1 MIRFKLVSLG
11 GVKFDEDVYE
21 VVMPTKAGEVAIF
34 KDHMPMISSA
44 KEGVISVR
52 RKAGDSNADME
63 HFATAGGLIEVDGQT
78 VSFLAD
84 DIVSADEVNES
95 EAQMAIDQ
103 AKKRISQAKDKVELS
118 EAQQLL
124 ARSSARL
131 QVAKL
136 KKRHHN

>member
-1 MIRFKLVSLG
+1 MIRFRLISLAG
-11 GVKFDEDVYE
+11 TKFDDE
-21 VVMPTKAGEVAIF
+21 VFEVLLPTKAGEIAVF
-34 KDHMPMISSA
+34 GEHMPLISSA

-52 RKAGDSNADME
+52 RKAGDSSADME
-63 HFATAGGLIEVDGQT
+63 HFATSGGLIEVDGQT
-78 VSFLAD
+78 VNFLAD
-84 DIVSADEVNES
+84 DIVSSDEANES
-95 EAQMAIDQ
+95 EAQAAVEQ
-103 AKKRISQAKDKVELS
+103 AKKRLADAKDKLELS